1 MRLTSR
7 GWGRPRWGS
16 PGDRAPRGPHSRQ
29 RLRLPEA
36 TTKAAHEPW
45 PGSGPSPASL
55 GPPGDRGPPPL
66 QAPPSRRLAVL
77 PRHLQLRSASPF
89 ESEPLAA
96 RVSSLRQPG
105 CHLGRREAG
114 QPTPPSEA
122 TVKVNEQPARW
133 KTGRGGAQVP
143 ALTGVR
149 RGAAAS
155 PAGRK
160 GGDPVQTHAGGR
172 GQSQERKGGAHEWGH
187 GRPHSA
193 SCQKIAQ
200 GSPTSRQ
207 VRPSTGQV
215 LAGPEADAGPA
226 GCSRHRSRLKPAGLA
241 RLS

>member
-1 MRLTSR
+1 M
-7 GWGRPRWGS
+7 S
-16 PGDRAPRGPHSRQ
+16 PGQAPAHPRPPWGPPVTGAPLLSRRLHPGAWQCFRGISSFAL
-29 RLRLPEA
+29 RLRL
-36 TTKAAHEPW
+36 
-45 PGSGPSPASL
+45 SRSLSP
-55 GPPGDRGPPPL
+55 PVCP
-66 QAPPSRRLAVL
+66 
-77 PRHLQLRSASPF
+77 HSASQDVAW
-89 ESEPLAA
+89 AA
-96 RVSSLRQPG
+96 
-105 CHLGRREAG
+105 REAG

-187 GRPHSA
+187 RRPHSA

-200 GSPTSRQ
+200 GSPTPRQ

-226 GCSRHRSRLKPAGLA
+226 GSPVRSSCSSRHRSRLKPAGLA

>member
-1 MRLTSR
+1 M
-7 GWGRPRWGS
+7 S
-16 PGDRAPRGPHSRQ
+16 PGQAPAHPRPPWGPPVTGAPLLSRRLHPGAWQCFRGISSFAL
-29 RLRLPEA
+29 RLRL
-36 TTKAAHEPW
+36 
-45 PGSGPSPASL
+45 SRSLSP
-55 GPPGDRGPPPL
+55 PVCP
-66 QAPPSRRLAVL
+66 
-77 PRHLQLRSASPF
+77 HSASQDVAW
-89 ESEPLAA
+89 AA
-96 RVSSLRQPG
+96 
-105 CHLGRREAG
+105 REAG

-193 SCQKIAQ
+193 SCQKN
-200 GSPTSRQ
+200 SP
-207 VRPSTGQV
+207 GQPHV
-215 LAGPEADAGPA
+215 PAGAPLDWAGACRARSGRRAGWVPGAGLLQLPAPFPPEACRPRPAVVSAAINQVQPFLRLASERAG
-226 GCSRHRSRLKPAGLA
+226 RSVA
-241 RLS
+241 